1 MVVGSLLVAGRYR
14 VGRRLA
20 AGGISHVWL
29 ATDESDGST
38 VAIKRCAVPAGLS
51 ETEGELVREL
61 SLREARAFARVVH
74 PNVVRIRDVVPD
86 DGEPWIVMDYIPSR
100 SLQEVVSSSG
110 AMHPRRV
117 AEIGLQMLQGLV
129 GVFDAG
135 VLHLDV
141 KPGNVLIADDGRVL
155 LSDFGPAVTEE
166 GVQTL
171 TDAGIVLGSLNYVA
185 PERLFDGISTQRADL
200 WSFGA
205 TLYFAVEGRRPFRR
219 DTKDETMAALRGRTP
234 DPLLRAGAL
243 TEVICGLMRADPED
257 RLSVAAAERQ
267 LRGIAGKVAEPPAR
281 IPQQRAAEST
291 VPDPLPGPALGI
303 FRRPVPVAAA
313 VAAAAVAAIGITAA
327 VRQGDE
333 TGVRSAAPPAPAV
346 SSAVAPP
353 VFRLPSGYS
362 WRSSEAGGFRVAMP
376 SRWTVEEA
384 GGVFT
389 ASGPKGGPLLRVRV
403 WSPRAA
409 NAVGGLIDLESRT
422 KLDNYQRVRIE
433 ASADRPGTVWE
444 YTYRSGT
451 GKAFRAQ
458 DQTVTA
464 GDRTY
469 LMTWLCP
476 REQWSEDLGAWS
488 TVLDSFGPLSGA

>member
-1 MVVGSLLVAGRYR
+1 MVAAGSLLVAGRYR

-38 VAIKRCAVPAGLS
+38 VAIKRCAVPDGLS
-51 ETEGELVREL
+51 EAEGELVREL
-61 SLREARAFARVVH
+61 SLREARAFARVDH

-117 AEIGLQMLQGLV
+117 AEIGLQMLHGLV

-219 DTKDETMAALRGRTP
+219 DTRDETMAALRGRTP
-234 DPLLRAGAL
+234 DPLLRAGPL
-243 TEVICGLMRADPED
+243 TEVICGLMRADPDD
-257 RLSVAAAERQ
+257 RLSIAAAERQ
-267 LRGIAGKVAEPPAR
+267 LRRIAGTVAPAPAQA
-281 IPQQRAAEST
+281 PQQRSPEP
-291 VPDPLPGPALGI
+291 VLPAIL
-303 FRRPVPVAAA
+303 RRPVPVAAA
-313 VAAAAVAAIGITAA
+313 VVAAAVAALGITAGL
-327 VRQGDE
+327 RQGE
-333 TGVRSAAPPAPAV
+333 QAEARSAAAPAPAV
-346 SSAVAPP
+346 STAAPP

-376 SRWTVEEA
+376 SRWTVEEQ

-389 ASGPKGGPLLRVRV
+389 ASGPKGGPLLRVRT
-403 WSPRAA
+403 WSPPAA
-409 NAVGGLIDLESRT
+409 DPVAGLIALETTT
-422 KLDNYQRVRIE
+422 KLDNYQRVKIGTTT
-433 ASADRPGTVWE
+433 DRPGAVWD

-451 GKAFRAQ
+451 GRAYRAQ
-458 DQTVTA
+458 QQMVRA
-464 GDRTY
+464 GGHTY
-469 LMTWLCP
+469 LITWLCP
-476 REQWSEDLGAWS
+476 RDEWSGDLAAWS